1 LVTLLSR
8 VVDEHKLGR
17 VLAGEVGIYTRRDPD
32 TVRGVDIAYISHERL
47 KQLRSDSYLEV
58 APELIIEILS
68 PGDRWSDVME
78 KLEEYFAIGTLMV
91 RLVDP
96 RRRKIQVF
104 HSLTQLE
111 QLGEAEQLIG
121 GQVLAGFAVNVAD
134 LFE

>member
-1 LVTLLSR
+1 VTLLSR

-17 VLAGEVGIYTRRDPD
+17 VLVGEVGIYTQRDPD

-47 KQLRSDSYLEV
+47 KQLRSDSYLDV

-68 PGDRWSDVME
+68 PGDRWSDVMD

-91 RLVDP
+91 WLVDP
-96 RRRKIQVF
+96 QRRKIQVF
-104 HSLTQLE
+104 RSINQVE
-111 QLGEAEQLIG
+111 QLSGTEQLTG

>member
-1 LVTLLSR
+1 
-8 VVDEHKLGR
+8 
-17 VLAGEVGIYTRRDPD
+17 
-32 TVRGVDIAYISHERL
+32 VDIAYISHERL

-91 RLVDP
+91 WLVDP

-104 HSLTQLE
+104 RSINQVE
-111 QLGEAEQLIG
+111 QLSGTEQLTG
-121 GQVLAGFAVNVAD
+121 GQILAGFAVNVAD